1 MSVRVTRVQIALTS
15 VDILVVGSAPS
26 ALGDAISDF
35 ERRLSKHVKVN
46 VRELKG
52 ERLDRGA
59 EQVRAAEGARISD
72 ALAGIARSTSV
83 QPFVVACDIN
93 GTTMSSERL
102 ADRLLT
108 QSRLVVIVG
117 GACGLAPELLDRA
130 DLRLSF
136 GPMTLPHGMARLVLT
151 EQLYRA
157 HKIAHGEPYH
167 H

>member
-1 MSVRVTRVQIALTS
+1 MQIALTS
-15 VDILVVGSAPS
+15 VDIVVVGSAPAALNS
-26 ALGDAISDF
+26 AIADY
-35 ERRLSKHVKVN
+35 ERRLSKHVKVH

-52 ERLDRGA
+52 ERLDRGEA
-59 EQVRAAEGARISD
+59 HVRSVEGARISD
-72 ALAGIARSTSV
+72 ALAGIGRSTSM
-83 QPFVVACDIN
+83 QPYIVACDIT
-93 GTTMSSERL
+93 GTTMSSEQL
-102 ADRLLT
+102 TDRLLT
-108 QSRLVVIVG
+108 KSKLVVIVG
-117 GACGLAPELLDRA
+117 GACGLAPELLARA